1 MHDPQLDA
9 SSCRIETDPLSG
21 RAVFVAPARAER
33 PREESLAACP
43 FCAGNEALTPHEVLR
58 SPADGALP
66 WLARIIPNRYP
77 VVVDRGHHLPEGFS
91 AVPSA
96 VPSAG
101 PTAGPPRPA
110 HGIHDVV
117 VESPRHETSIL
128 EIDPLAWLAAW
139 QLVRKRLGQLAER
152 DDLAWGVV
160 FKNSGPAAGASLD
173 HVHSQLVA
181 LDFVPPVILA
191 KLATGAGGGDPFAGI
206 LREAEIERR
215 VVATTAALVA
225 LVPPAPRQPLETW
238 IIPRQPGPW
247 FHAAGPEVVA
257 GLAIFLREVV
267 ARIERAAP
275 GAEFNWWLHQAPF
288 FPHAEGP
295 GALPRR
301 CRAWAGD
308 VPAGWRW
315 HVEIVPRISPL
326 AGFELGIGC
335 HIAIMSAAESARRL
349 RAD

>member
-1 MHDPQLDA
+1 MHDPQPDA
-9 SSCRIETDPLSG
+9 SSCRIHTDPLSG

-33 PREESLAACP
+33 PQEESLAACP

-58 SPADGALP
+58 SPADRALP
-66 WLARIIPNRYP
+66 WQARIIPNRYP
-77 VVVDRGHHLPEGFS
+77 VVVDRGHHHPDGLSVGP
-91 AVPSA
+91 A
-96 VPSAG
+96 AG
-101 PTAGPPRPA
+101 SPRPA

-128 EIDPLAWLAAW
+128 EIDPLTWRASW
-139 QLVRKRLGQLAER
+139 QLVRERLGQLAER
-152 DDLAWGVV
+152 DDLAWGMV

-191 KLATGAGGGDPFAGI
+191 KLATGAGGGDLFAGI

-238 IIPRQPGPW
+238 ILPRQPAPW
-247 FHAAGPEVVA
+247 FHVAGPEVAA
-257 GLAIFLREVV
+257 GLADLIREVV

-288 FPHAEGP
+288 FPHSERAGVMLP
-295 GALPRR
+295 GGRV
-301 CRAWAGD
+301 WEGD

-315 HVEIVPRISPL
+315 HVEIVPRISSL

-335 HIAIMSAAESARRL
+335 HISVMSPEESARRL

>member
-1 MHDPQLDA
+1 MHETQPDS
-9 SSCRIETDPLSG
+9 SSCRIHTDPLSG

-43 FCAGNEALTPHEVLR
+43 FCAGNEALTPPEVLR
-58 SPADGALP
+58 SPADRVLP

-77 VVVDRGHHLPEGFS
+77 VVVDRFPDS
-91 AVPSA
+91 AESLA
-96 VPSAG
+96 AG
-101 PTAGPPRPA
+101 PTAAPTAESPRPA

-117 VESPRHETSIL
+117 VESPRHDTSIL
-128 EIDPLAWLAAW
+128 EIDPLAWRASW
-139 QLVRKRLGQLAER
+139 QLVRDRLGHLAER
-152 DDLAWGVV
+152 DDLAWGMV

-181 LDFVPPVILA
+181 LDFVPPVIMA
-191 KLATGAGGGDPFAGI
+191 KLATGAGGGDPFEAI
-206 LREAEIERR
+206 IREAESERR
-215 VVATTAALVA
+215 VVATTADLVA
-225 LVPPAPRQPLETW
+225 FVSPAPRQPFEIW
-238 IIPRQPGPW
+238 ILPRQPEPW
-247 FHAAGPEVVA
+247 FHAAEPEVVA

-288 FPHAEGP
+288 SPHPARP
-295 GALPRR
+295 GALLRGGGG
-301 CRAWAGD
+301 WDGQ

-315 HVEIVPRISPL
+315 HLEIVPRISPL

-335 HIAIMSAAESARRL
+335 HISIMSPEESTRRL

>member
-1 MHDPQLDA
+1 MHDPQPDA
-9 SSCRIETDPLSG
+9 SFCRIHTDPLSG
-21 RAVFVAPARAER
+21 RAVFLAPARAER
-33 PREESLAACP
+33 PREESLADCP

-77 VVVDRGHHLPEGFS
+77 VVVDRGHRAPADL
-91 AVPSA
+91 
-96 VPSAG
+96 SAG
-101 PTAGPPRPA
+101 PTAGSRPA
-110 HGIHDVV
+110 HGVHDVI
-117 VESPRHETSIL
+117 VESPRHDSSIL
-128 EIDPLAWLAAW
+128 AIDPRSW
-139 QLVRKRLGQLAER
+139 QASWALVGERLGHLSER
-152 DDLAWGVV
+152 DDLAWGMV

-181 LDFVPPVILA
+181 LDFVPPVILS
-191 KLATGAGGGDPFAGI
+191 KLAAAGDPFASI
-206 LREAEIERR
+206 LREAERERR
-215 VVATTAALVA
+215 VVASTADLVA

-238 IIPRQPGPW
+238 ILPRQPEPW
-247 FHAAGPEVVA
+247 FHAVGPEVAA
-257 GLAIFLREVV
+257 GLADLLRAVV

-288 FPHAEGP
+288 SPRSDRA
-295 GALPRR
+295 GALPRGEP
-301 CRAWAGD
+301 AWDGH

-315 HVEIVPRISPL
+315 HLEIVPRISPL

-335 HIAIMSAAESARRL
+335 HISVMSPEESARRL

>member
-1 MHDPQLDA
+1 MHDPQPDA

-58 SPADGALP
+58 SPADRVLP

-77 VVVDRGHHLPEGFS
+77 VVVDRRHHAPEGL
-91 AVPSA
+91 ADGLA
-96 VPSAG
+96 AG
-101 PTAGPPRPA
+101 STAGPPRPA

-117 VESPRHETSIL
+117 VESPRHDTSIL
-128 EIDPLAWLAAW
+128 EIDPRTWRASW
-139 QLVRKRLGQLAER
+139 QLVRDRLGQLSER
-152 DDLAWGVV
+152 DDLAWGMV

-173 HVHSQLVA
+173 HIHSQLVA

-191 KLATGAGGGDPFAGI
+191 KLAGGGDPFAGI
-206 LREAEIERR
+206 LCEAEIERR
-215 VVATTAALVA
+215 VVATTADLVA

-238 IIPRQPGPW
+238 ILPRQPSPW
-247 FHAAGPEVVA
+247 FHAAGPEVAA
-257 GLAIFLREVV
+257 GLADLIREVV

-288 FPHAEGP
+288 SPRSERAGTLPP
-295 GALPRR
+295 GGRV
-301 CRAWAGD
+301 WAGD

-335 HIAIMSAAESARRL
+335 HISVMSPEESARRL

>member
-1 MHDPQLDA
+1 MNDPQPSA
-9 SSCRIETDPLSG
+9 SSCRIHTDPLCG

-43 FCAGNEALTPHEVLR
+43 FCAGNESLTPHEVLR
-58 SPADGALP
+58 SPADRVLP
-66 WLARIIPNRYP
+66 WRARIIPNRYP
-77 VVVDRGHHLPEGFS
+77 VVVDRGHHSSEGL
-91 AVPSA
+91 ADGPK
-96 VPSAG
+96 AG
-101 PTAGPPRPA
+101 PTDGPTDGPSRPA

-117 VESPRHETSIL
+117 VESPRHDTSIL
-128 EIDPLAWLAAW
+128 EIDPPAWRASW
-139 QLVRKRLGQLAER
+139 QLVRDRLGQLAER
-152 DDLAWGVV
+152 DDLAWGMV

-191 KLATGAGGGDPFAGI
+191 KLAGGAGGGDPFEAMI
-206 LREAEIERR
+206 REAELGQRI
-215 VVATTAALVA
+215 VATSADLVA

-238 IIPRQPGPW
+238 ILPRQPSPW
-247 FHAAGPEVVA
+247 FHTAGPEVAA

-288 FPHAEGP
+288 SPRSDRA
-295 GALPRR
+295 GAMPRG
-301 CRAWAGD
+301 CRAWEGD

-315 HVEIVPRISPL
+315 HVELMPRISPL

-335 HIAIMSAAESARRL
+335 HISIMSPEESARRL

>member
-1 MHDPQLDA
+1 MHDPQPDA
-9 SSCRIETDPLSG
+9 SSCRIHTDPLSG

-58 SPADGALP
+58 SPADRALP
-66 WLARIIPNRYP
+66 WQARIIPNRYP
-77 VVVDRGHHLPEGFS
+77 VVVDRGHHHPDGLSVGP
-91 AVPSA
+91 A
-96 VPSAG
+96 AG
-101 PTAGPPRPA
+101 SPRPA

-117 VESPRHETSIL
+117 VESPRHDTSIL
-128 EIDPLAWLAAW
+128 EIDPLAWRASW
-139 QLVRKRLGQLAER
+139 QLVRERLGQLAER
-152 DDLAWGVV
+152 DDLAWGMV

-191 KLATGAGGGDPFAGI
+191 KLACGGDPFAGI

-215 VVATTAALVA
+215 VVAATADLVA

-238 IIPRQPGPW
+238 ILPRQPGPW
-247 FHAAGPEVVA
+247 FHAAGPEVAA
-257 GLAIFLREVV
+257 GLADLIREVV

-288 FPHAEGP
+288 S
-295 GALPRR
+295 PRSER
-301 CRAWAGD
+301 AGTMPRGCAWAGD

-335 HIAIMSAAESARRL
+335 HIAVMSPKESAQRL

>member
-1 MHDPQLDA
+1 MHDPQPSA
-9 SSCRIETDPLSG
+9 SSCRIHNDPLSG

-58 SPADGALP
+58 SPADRTLP

-77 VVVDRGHHLPEGFS
+77 VVVDRGHHAPDGL
-91 AVPSA
+91 VD
-96 VPSAG
+96 G
-101 PTAGPPRPA
+101 PTAAPTAAPTARSPRPA

-117 VESPRHETSIL
+117 VESPRHDTSIL
-128 EIDPLAWLAAW
+128 EIDPLAWRASW
-139 QLVRKRLGQLAER
+139 QLVRDRLGQLSER
-152 DDLAWGVV
+152 DDLAWGMV

-191 KLATGAGGGDPFAGI
+191 KLATGAGGDPFEAI
-206 LREAEIERR
+206 ICEAESERR
-215 VVATTAALVA
+215 VVATTADLVA
-225 LVPPAPRQPLETW
+225 FVSPAPRQPLETW
-238 IIPRQPGPW
+238 ILPRQPGPW

-288 FPHAEGP
+288 SPHSERTR
-295 GALPRR
+295 ALPPG
-301 CRAWAGD
+301 CRAWEGD

-335 HIAIMSAAESARRL
+335 HISIMSPEESARRL
-349 RAD
+349 QAD